1 MILRLLNWQGI
12 AGVAVSIALLGLLVA
27 QAIDARHWHK
37 SSDRFEQLYTN
48 GQLAL
53 ANTTAA
59 YRAATDTARAE
70 DRANSARIAAEQHTI
85 NERTEHD
92 FETRLADARATAAR
106 LSERLRAS
114 PAAADPGS
122 GGTAPVPG
130 LSAAPRSAPQAAG
143 DNRLP
148 DDRLPDSAALIATE
162 QAIQL
167 DELIKW
173 VRRQSKVDNDGPA
186 ATIPPD

>member
-12 AGVAVSIALLGLLVA
+12 AGLAASIALLGLLVA

-37 SSDRFEQLYTN
+37 SSDRFEQLYTT

-53 ANTTAA
+53 ANSAAA

-70 DRANSARIAAEQHTI
+70 DRANAARVTAEQHAI

-92 FETRLADARATAAR
+92 FQTRLADARATAAR
-106 LSERLRAS
+106 LAAERLRAS

-122 GGTAPVPG
+122 RGTAPVPG
-130 LSAAPRSAPQAAG
+130 LSAASGSAPQAAG
-143 DNRLP
+143 D
-148 DDRLPDSAALIATE
+148 DRLSDSAALTATE

-167 DELIKW
+167 DELIAW
-173 VRRQSKVDNDGPA
+173 VRKQA
-186 ATIPPD
+186 AVEPNTAPEPVHP

>member
-167 DELIKW
+167 DELIVW
-173 VRRQSKVDNDGPA
+173 VRKQAAVDPNKAPE
-186 ATIPPD
+186 PVHP